1 MIKSVFITNETKVQ
15 SGLSLSP
22 AEINRMTLNGRAA
35 ALGSNENNAYYD
47 NLPAGAAVP
56 MENRRGT
63 DINVMWRE
71 MKNAQDKIVSAR
83 GKALKE
89 VSPEKLN

>member
-1 MIKSVFITNETKVQ
+1 MIKSVKITNETKVQ

-22 AEINRMTLNGRAA
+22 AEINRMTLQGRAA

-47 NLPAGAAVP
+47 NLPAGASVP

-63 DINVMWRE
+63 DINTMWRD
-71 MKNAQDKIVSAR
+71 MKLKQRKIVDAR
-83 GKALKE
+83 NKVLKE